1 MQAGKSENGTAHT
14 GKKTIT
20 ETIRKGEKEHG
31 IYIADTGKF
40 TEGAHLLQYD
50 REKRGSQ
57 RHG

>member
-1 MQAGKSENGTAHT
+1 ME
-14 GKKTIT
+14 
-20 ETIRKGEKEHG
+20 
-31 IYIADTGKF
+31 YIQLTQEKF